1 MNFGKDYDVKGLE
14 VREPASTGK
23 SAAEGE
29 PMPMSWAGCVPAPLA
44 DVEESAAPC
53 LRIAPT
59 QIKRLVAALTAEVDL
74 RKDLEQEAWLHLWHR
89 QQEHP
94 GQTDSWY
101 LHSCRLHLHNLMR
114 KGRSVDAWKRRGARL
129 SEFETVEWLEQECGA
144 DSAGDPSGAL
154 EAQELLSLLLAWIT
168 PREKRVLQL
177 LTDRLSAR
185 EIGRQ
190 LGISHTMVNRE
201 RRRIGAVAVKLGLAP

>member
-1 MNFGKDYDVKGLE
+1 MRRDWRVKEL
-14 VREPASTGK
+14 ASTGRG
-23 SAAEGE
+23 AAEGE
-29 PMPMSWAGCVPAPLA
+29 PMPMSWARCVPAPLA

-53 LRIAPT
+53 RRIAPT

-74 RKDLEQEAWLHLWHR
+74 RKDLEQEAWLHLWRR

-129 SEFETVEWLEQECGA
+129 SEFEAVEWLDKEWSA
-144 DSAGDPSGAL
+144 DSASDPSGAL
-154 EAQELLSLLLAWIT
+154 ETREVFALLSAWLT
-168 PREKRVLQL
+168 PQERRVLQL
-177 LTDRLSAR
+177 LAERLSAR
-185 EIGRQ
+185 AIGRR
-190 LGISHTMVNRE
+190 LGISHTLVNRQ
-201 RRRIGAVAVKLGLAP
+201 RRRIAAVAVKFGLAP